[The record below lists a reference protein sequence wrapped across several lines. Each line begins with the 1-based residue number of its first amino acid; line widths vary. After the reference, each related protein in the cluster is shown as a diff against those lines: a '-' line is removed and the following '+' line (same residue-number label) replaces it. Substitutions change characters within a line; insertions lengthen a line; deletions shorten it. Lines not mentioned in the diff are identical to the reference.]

1 MKTWLA
7 PYDTSEEFTRLS
19 QKLHTSGKMQE
30 LTGIIDAG
38 KSLSVFAVAR
48 NYSHVLIVMDSEK
61 KARDFLDEY
70 RFFDPEAVFYPAKDL
85 LFYQSDVQSNTLT
98 RERIRALKTISESQ
112 HPTIITTIDGLMNR
126 IPSQEEVAD
135 HVITLRSGDETDL
148 TKLRKHLVSLGYS
161 SVSQVEGPGEFAVRG
176 GILDVF
182 SLTEDA
188 PVRIEFWGDEV
199 DSIRIF
205 DPATQKSSD
214 SVESAV
220 IYPAMELIVTEDRL
234 FDGLAAIESEIVPIC
249 EGFRKAKKT
258 EEAHRLRSSFE
269 ELKAS
274 LLSGDLTEAESRF
287 LYFTEETFS
296 LLDYIPSEGL
306 VILDEPSHL
315 VERGHNLEREFTESM
330 IRRQEQGYCFPR
342 QKHMLFA
349 ADSILA
355 KCMNHPGILLPAISG
370 NCGGLK
376 AQDQFYLH
384 MTSVTSY
391 NSSLEALRH
400 ELEGYTRRKYRI
412 FLVGTSRTR
421 GARLA
426 RDLMDYGF
434 SAFFSED
441 PSAKV
446 LPGQIMVCVGPIRRG
461 FEFPGAQT
469 VFIAESDIFGSV
481 HKKRR
486 KKRHAAKDAIHSFGE
501 LNVGD
506 YVVHEN
512 YGLGIYQGLEQI
524 EVDHVMKDY
533 LKISYA
539 KGSALYILATQLDQ
553 ISKYGSIGD
562 KKPKLSVLGTADW
575 TKTKAR
581 VKKAVHVVAKDL
593 VELYALR
600 QNTKGYVCSPDTV
613 WQKEFEESFPYEETD
628 SQLTAVEE
636 IKADMESPKI
646 MDRLICGDVGYGKTE
661 IAMRAAFKAVQESK
675 QVAYLVPTTI
685 LAQQHFNNFKERMK
699 DYPVNIG
706 ILSRFRTP
714 AQNSETIR
722 MLKDGRLDIIIG
734 THRLLSKDVG
744 YKDLGLLIIDEE
756 QRFGV
761 AHKEKIKKL
770 KKNVDVLSLSATP
783 IPRTLHMSLV
793 GIRDMSLLEDAPMER
808 TPIQTFVFEQNEE
821 MVREAIQRE
830 MDRGGQVY
838 YVINRVKEIAD
849 VAAKIE
855 ALCPEANV
863 AYAHGK
869 MSKDRLEEI
878 MTDFINRDIDVLVA
892 TTIIEIGLDIS
903 NVNTIIIHDADQL
916 GLSQLYQL
924 RGRVG
929 RSNRTAFA
937 FLMYRRNKMLKEVAE
952 KRLSA
957 IREFTDLGSGFKI
970 AMRDLEIRGAG
981 NLLGEAQSG
990 HMEAVGYELY
1000 CKMLNAAVAREKGI
1014 TDVSDDFDTT
1024 VDIAIDAYLPSD
1036 YIPDTEAKLDMYKR
1050 ISAISDEEEEQEI
1063 LEELIDRFGDPGKPV
1078 MNLLLVA
1085 RLRSEA
1091 HKAFLTEVKQKNGL
1105 VTMKFLPQARLDP
1118 AGIPAIVENHQPFL
1132 TFIANPSAP
1141 AFTLD
1146 YQKNSN
1152 LKEYELPSYLKGL
1165 CKELQALT
1173 LPRETV
1179 VPYDAEVSESRG
1191 MTEDVETSNDTEY
1204 RKY

>member
-1 MKTWLA
+1 MNTWLA
-7 PYDTSEEFTRLS
+7 PYDHSEEFTRLRL
-19 QKLHTSGKMQE
+19 KLQNTRKMQE
-30 LTGIIDAG
+30 LTGVIDAG
-38 KSLSVFAVAR
+38 KSLSIFAAAR
-48 NYSHVLIVMDSEK
+48 SYSHVLIVMDSEK
-61 KARDFLDEY
+61 KARDFWDEY
-70 RFFDPEAVFYPAKDL
+70 QFFDPDAVYYPAKDL

-98 RERIRALKTISESQ
+98 RERIRALKAITESD
-112 HPTIITTIDGLMNR
+112 HPTVITTVDALMNQ
-126 IPSQEEVAD
+126 IPSPEEVLE
-135 HVITLRSGDETDL
+135 HVITLRCGDETDL
-148 TKLRKHLVSLGYS
+148 TGLRKKLVSLGYMNT
-161 SVSQVEGPGEFAVRG
+161 SQVAGPGEFAVRG

-182 SLTEDA
+182 SLTEDT

-199 DSIRIF
+199 DSIRLF
-205 DPATQKSSD
+205 DPLTQKSSD
-214 SVESAV
+214 TIEETV
-220 IYPAMELIVTEDRL
+220 IYPAIEFIMTEERVNKGIAAMEDDVLPLYETY
-234 FDGLAAIESEIVPIC
+234 
-249 EGFRKAKKT
+249 RKEMKT
-258 EEAHRLRSSFE
+258 EEAHRLKRSLE
-269 ELKAS
+269 ELKSS
-274 LLSGDLTEAESRF
+274 LLAGDYSEAEARF
-287 LYFTEETFS
+287 VYFTDETYS
-296 LLDYIPSEGL
+296 LLDYIPANGL
-306 VILDEPSHL
+306 IILDEPAHL
-315 VERGHNLEREFTESM
+315 VERAHNLEKEFSESM
-330 IRRQEQGYCFPR
+330 LRRQEQGYCFPK

-349 ADSILA
+349 SDSILA
-355 KCMNHPGILLPAISG
+355 RCMNHSGILLPALSG

-376 AQDQFYLH
+376 SDDRFYLH

-391 NSSLEALRH
+391 NSSLDSLRH
-400 ELEGYTRRKYRI
+400 ELEGYLKRKYKI

-421 GARLA
+421 GTRLA
-426 RDLMDYGF
+426 KDLMDYGF
-434 SAFFSED
+434 NAFFSED
-441 PSAKV
+441 PAAEV
-446 LPGQIMVCVGPIRRG
+446 LPGQILVCVGRIRRG
-461 FEFPGAQT
+461 FEFPEAAT
-469 VFIAESDIFGSV
+469 VFIAESDIFGSA
-481 HKKRR
+481 HKKRTRKR
-486 KKRHAAKDAIHSFGE
+486 KKEGESIRNFGE

-553 ISKYGSIGD
+553 ISKYGSVGD

-575 TKTKAR
+575 SKTKAR
-581 VKKAVHVVAKDL
+581 VKKAVGVVARDL
-593 VELYALR
+593 VDLYALR
-600 QNTKGYVCSPDTV
+600 QNTKGYVCGPDTV
-613 WQKEFEESFPYEETD
+613 WQQEFEESFPYEETQ
-628 SQLTAVEE
+628 SQLTAVED
-636 IKADMESPKI
+636 IKADMESSKI

-675 QVAYLVPTTI
+675 QVVYLVPTTI

-706 ILSRFRTP
+706 MLSRFRTP
-714 AQNSETIR
+714 AQNSETVR
-722 MLKDGRLDIIIG
+722 MLKDGRLDIVIG

-838 YVINRVKEIAD
+838 YVINRVREIAD
-849 VAAKIE
+849 ITAKIE
-855 ALCPEANV
+855 ALCPDANV

-1014 TDVSDDFDTT
+1014 TDISDDFDTT
-1024 VDIAIDAYLPSD
+1024 VDIAIDAYIPSD

-1050 ISAISDEEEEQEI
+1050 ISVISSDEEEQDMI
-1063 LEELIDRFGDPGKPV
+1063 DELIDRFGDPGKPV

-1091 HKAFLTEVKQKNGL
+1091 HKAYITELKQKDGL
-1105 VTMKFLPQARLDP
+1105 VTIKFLPMARLNP
-1118 AGIPAIVENHQPFL
+1118 AGIPSIVEAHAPYL
-1132 TFIANPSAP
+1132 TFIANPKAP
-1141 AFTLD
+1141 AFSLD
-1146 YQKNSN
+1146 YKKNN
-1152 LKEYELPSYLKGL
+1152 NFKEYELPIYLKGL
-1165 CKELQALT
+1165 CRELQELT
-1173 LPRETV
+1173 IPKESD
-1179 VPYDAEVSESRG
+1179 VPYAV
-1191 MTEDVETSNDTEY
+1191 TEDDTTDENP
-1204 RKY
+1204 